1 MWLRRRVL
9 QVKVKVWAGLVPSR
23 GVPCPGWRL
32 WPASQS
38 QHSVPIRT
46 APLTLLVVYKTL
58 VSTLGPPAWSR
69 AVSTSQ
75 DSSLITSSEPLQPRE
90 ATWSQ
95 VSGVRAWTS
104 LVGHSSAT
112 SSFLMSERLL
122 IHLFIHLCTICPLVQ
137 PASLAFLHLSFCPI
151 LPSAYLSF
159 FYPSPTVYLIVPPPS
174 ISPNFHLSFP
184 SSVHLSVQMGQ
195 GAKGGGLEDP
205 GGCRGD
211 TGWSPNPPRLCLDQ
225 CSSCSQLLP
234 GTIRCHHPR
243 CHPPPP
249 PDNWLPLPHPPA
261 QSRGS
266 QKTEAI
272 ADPPSLSPRPTEW
285 VSVCRVELDPLLSA
299 ECPPSQFRSSP
310 RGHKGTHRPNG
321 LTDAGMSGSS
331 LTPRPR
337 FLS

>member
-1 MWLRRRVL
+1 MDVFGGALFCHIILPYV
-9 QVKVKVWAGLVPSR
+9 G
-23 GVPCPGWRL
+23 
-32 WPASQS
+32 ASAHPFIHPPVHNLS
-38 QHSVPIRT
+38 I
-46 APLTLLVVYKTL
+46 
-58 VSTLGPPAWSR
+58 GP
-69 AVSTSQ
+69 TSQ
-75 DSSLITSSEPLQPRE
+75 PGISPS
-90 ATWSQ
+90 
-95 VSGVRAWTS
+95 V
-104 LVGHSSAT
+104 
-112 SSFLMSERLL
+112 LL
-122 IHLFIHLCTICPLVQ
+122 
-137 PASLAFLHLSFCPI
+137 SI

-234 GTIRCHHPR
+234 GTIRCHH
-243 CHPPPP
+243 HTPP
-249 PDNWLPLPHPPA
+249 PDKWLPLPHPPA